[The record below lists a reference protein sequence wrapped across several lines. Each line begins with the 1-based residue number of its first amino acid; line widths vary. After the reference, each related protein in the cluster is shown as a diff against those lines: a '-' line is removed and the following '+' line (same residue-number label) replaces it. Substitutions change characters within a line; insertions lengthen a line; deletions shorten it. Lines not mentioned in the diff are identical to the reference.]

1 MESINNGIC
10 GHSSDMYWK
19 EKVIFSIDDPLEKSK
34 AFISRLAR
42 HDVWVKRLVGCF
54 EGVHELSFVV
64 LADDFFSDE
73 FPMEFLRYQECVLQ
87 LTAPEKK
94 YNGRPTGILLYNEKV
109 NWVFTKMDI
118 EQGKFTHVTQRE
130 AIDNGDYT
138 FDPSTASYFICKE
151 D

>member
-73 FPMEFLRYQECVLQ
+73 FPMEFLNEQECVLQ
-87 LTAPEKK
+87 LSVPEKK
-94 YNGRPTGILLYNEKV
+94 YNGRPTGTLLYNELHG
-109 NWVFTKMDI
+109 DDP
-118 EQGKFTHVTQRE
+118 EYELGKFTHVTQRE

-151 D
+151 